1 MVNNTCNPT
10 PNFMLSYNSYTTES
24 LSSDIAAS
32 GLQTALNSLPSVS
45 AAGSVAVSLA
55 SSDNTQRVY
64 RVKFVFTE
72 PQSTLLLEVGS
83 QSRGFVGVVLDKAG
97 IRSNKG
103 FSLSLGG
110 VRSMPIRADN
120 TQEDMTEVI
129 KDLFTTRC
137 TYSTRFGK

>member
-1 MVNNTCNPT
+1 
-10 PNFMLSYNSYTTES
+10 MLSYNSYTTES

-32 GLQTALNSLPSVS
+32 GLQTSLNILPSVS
-45 AAGSVAVSLA
+45 SAGSVAVSLA

-72 PQSTLLLEVGS
+72 PESTLLLEVGS
-83 QSRGFVGVVLDKAG
+83 QSRGSVGVVLDKAG